1 MGTHVVTGAA
11 SGIGAATRTR
21 LMRDGHSVIGL
32 DRHAAD
38 VVADLG
44 TADGRASAIEKIR
57 AESGGRL
64 EGVVSAAGLG
74 PYDDA
79 VAIARVNY
87 FGAIAM
93 LDGLRGQ
100 LEAGSEPAAVAISSV
115 GAVFKELVVGKFVEA
130 CLAGDEDTACAA
142 IADCDGNTA
151 YVSAKHAVALAVR
164 QRAPEW
170 GALGIRLNAVAPGA
184 TQTPMLERLH
194 ADSVLGPQVKALP
207 CPLGHSGPPEE
218 LASAI
223 AFLLGADA
231 RYVHGTVLFVDGGSD
246 AVVRPNDL

>member
-79 VAIARVNY
+79 
-87 FGAIAM
+87 
-93 LDGLRGQ
+93 
-100 LEAGSEPAAVAISSV
+100 
-115 GAVFKELVVGKFVEA
+115 
-130 CLAGDEDTACAA
+130 
-142 IADCDGNTA
+142 
-151 YVSAKHAVALAVR
+151 
-164 QRAPEW
+164 
-170 GALGIRLNAVAPGA
+170 
-184 TQTPMLERLH
+184 
-194 ADSVLGPQVKALP
+194 
-207 CPLGHSGPPEE
+207 
-218 LASAI
+218 
-223 AFLLGADA
+223 
-231 RYVHGTVLFVDGGSD
+231 
-246 AVVRPNDL
+246 